1 MTSLFPPRESLVS
14 DISAE
19 DGNIEKHFVR
29 CIVLVLAPTPVMGL
43 LWQPGSRLKGTMGKS
58 EGELTVYNM
67 KSLEKERIKDLFVD
81 VKVRTVQGVKVS
93 VGSATP
99 AIFMCI
105 LLFILPQVIEYSPH
119 ITYQP

>member
-1 MTSLFPPRESLVS
+1 M
-14 DISAE
+14 
-19 DGNIEKHFVR
+19 NM
-29 CIVLVLAPTPVMGL
+29 IVIFF
-43 LWQPGSRLKGTMGKS
+43 
-58 EGELTVYNM
+58 
-67 KSLEKERIKDLFVD
+67 KSLYEERIKDIFVD

-119 ITYQP
+119 ITYQL